1 MLLPSLKRI
10 FRGSLLLVLLVS
22 AVLVGSIVTTY
33 SLSTATP
40 AHAAAVVGSIQDP
53 NIKYIGRWD
62 TTSSTTMY
70 KSYWQATY
78 LKTSFTGKTVKIKL
92 AVAVNI
98 YVSIDGGADVLY
110 IGAKGTF
117 NLTPTSLAAG
127 THTLRVAVRSG
138 NIEFEGL
145 VLDPGAKT
153 VAPNVSS
160 KLIEFVGDSIT
171 AGYTDTNT
179 VLSDYAWLVGEQ
191 LHVEHTQIAQSGIC
205 LVAQG
210 GCYGMGTQY
219 FKMGGIHDIN
229 SPNWDFSRYQAT
241 AVVINLG
248 TNDNGHG
255 VSKATFQAAYTTF
268 MRNIRAKYP
277 HAAIFAFETLRTVYS
292 TETQAAVHAL
302 NASGDKNVYFVN
314 TEGWISAS
322 AGDYSADGGHPNDQ
336 GQAKIAKKLAP
347 IIAKVIG
354 VPAN

>member
-1 MLLPSLKRI
+1 MSSLKRI
-10 FRGSLLLVLLVS
+10 FRRSILLVVLVL
-22 AVLVGSIVTTY
+22 AVLVGSIATTYAMSAVTTV
-33 SLSTATP
+33 
-40 AHAAAVVGSIQDP
+40 HAAAIVGSIQDP

-70 KSYWQATY
+70 KSYWLATY
-78 LKTSFTGKTVKIKL
+78 FKTSFTGKTVKIKL
-92 AVAVNI
+92 AIPVNI
-98 YVSIDGGADVLY
+98 YVSIDSGADVLY
-110 IGAKGTF
+110 VSAKGTF
-117 NLTPTSLAAG
+117 NLTPKPLAAG

-179 VLSDYAWLVGEQ
+179 ALSDYAWLTGEQ

-205 LVAQG
+205 LVAQS
-210 GCYGMGTQY
+210 GCYGMDTQY
-219 FKMGGIHDIN
+219 FHMGGIHDTT
-229 SPNWDFSRYQAT
+229 PQWDFSRYQAT

-255 VSKATFQAAYTTF
+255 VTKATFQAAYTTF

-277 HAAIFAFETLRTVYS
+277 HAAIFAFETLRQVYVP
-292 TETQAAVHAL
+292 ETQAAVKAL
-302 NASGDKNVYFVN
+302 NAAGDSKVYFVN
-314 TEGWISAS
+314 TAGWLT

-336 GQAKIAKKLAP
+336 GQIKIANKLAP

-354 VPAN
+354 

>member
-1 MLLPSLKRI
+1 MSSLKRI
-10 FRGSLLLVLLVS
+10 FRRSVVLPLLI
-22 AVLVGSIVTTY
+22 AVLFVGSIVTTNT
-33 SLSTATP
+33 LSVATP

-62 TTSSTTMY
+62 KTSSTTFY

-110 IGAKGTF
+110 TGANGTF
-117 NLTPTSLAAG
+117 NLTPTPLATG

-145 VLDPGAKT
+145 VLDAGAKT
-153 VAPNVSS
+153 VAPTVST
-160 KLIEFVGDSIT
+160 KLIEFTGDSIT
-171 AGYTDTNT
+171 AGYTDTKT

-205 LVAQG
+205 LVAQS
-210 GCYGMGTQY
+210 GCYSMGTQY
-219 FKMGGIHDIN
+219 FKLGGIHDTN
-229 SPNWDFSRYQAT
+229 TPNWDFSRYQAS

-248 TNDNGHG
+248 TNDAGHG
-255 VSKATFQAAYTTF
+255 VTKATFQAAYTTF
-268 MRNIRAKYP
+268 MRTIRAKYP
-277 HAAIFAFETLRTVYS
+277 HAAIFAFETLRKAYAAQ
-292 TETQAAVHAL
+292 TQAAVKAL
-302 NASGDKNVYFVN
+302 NAAGDSNVYFVN
-314 TEGWISAS
+314 TEGWIG

-336 GQAKIAKKLAP
+336 GQMKIAKKLAP
-347 IIAKVIG
+347 IIAKVLGI
-354 VPAN
+354 PAN

>member
-1 MLLPSLKRI
+1 MLLSSLKRI
-10 FRGSLLLVLLVS
+10 FRRSLLLVILAPVLLIGS
-22 AVLVGSIVTTY
+22 LVTIR
-33 SLSTATP
+33 SLSSAAP
-40 AHAAAVVGSIQDP
+40 VHAAVVVGSIQDP
-53 NIKYIGRWD
+53 NIKYVGRWD

-70 KSYWQATY
+70 KSYWAATY
-78 LKTSFTGKTVKIKL
+78 LKTSFTGTTVKIKL

-98 YVSIDGGADVLY
+98 YVSIDGSADVLY
-110 IGAKGTF
+110 TSANGTF
-117 NLTPTSLAAG
+117 NLTPTHLVAG

-145 VLDPGAKT
+145 VLDAGAKT
-153 VAPNVSS
+153 VAPNFSP

-171 AGYTDTNT
+171 AGYTDTKT

-205 LVAQG
+205 LVAQSS
-210 GCYGMGTQY
+210 CYGMSTQY
-219 FKMGGIHDIN
+219 FKMGTIHDTN
-229 SPNWDFSRYQAT
+229 TSDWDFSRYQAS

-255 VSKATFQAAYTTF
+255 VTKPTFQAAYTTF

-277 HAAIFAFETLRTVYS
+277 HAAIFAFETLRQVYVP
-292 TETQAAVHAL
+292 ETQAAVKTL
-302 NASGDKNVYFVN
+302 NAAGDSNVYFVN
-314 TEGWISAS
+314 TEGWLSVS

-336 GQAKIAKKLAP
+336 GQAKIAAKLAP

-354 VPAN
+354 V